1 MASEYS
7 FDIVSKVD
15 FQELSNAIHQAEREI
30 QTRFDFKGS
39 KSEISLD
46 GEEVTIISDDDYKLQ
61 SVLDILK
68 TKMVKRNVSIKNLE
82 FDKIEP
88 AASSTVRQ
96 KIKVKQGIDQE
107 NNKKI
112 RKMIQDEK
120 LKVKTQVQG
129 EQIRVTGKNKDD
141 LQKVIKL
148 LNEADLALELQFINM
163 R

>member
-15 FQELSNAIHQAEREI
+15 LQELSNAIHQAEREI

-39 KSEISLD
+39 KSEISLN
-46 GEEVTIISDDDYKLQ
+46 GEEVTVISDDDYKLQ

-68 TKMVKRNVSIKNLE
+68 TKMVKRNVSVKNLE
-82 FDKIEP
+82 YGKVEA

-96 KIKVKQGIDQE
+96 NIKVKQGIDQD
-107 NNKKI
+107 NSKKI

-141 LQKVIKL
+141 LQKVIKM
-148 LNEADLALELQFINM
+148 LNEAELTIELQFINM

>member
-30 QTRFDFKGS
+30 ETRFDFKGS

-112 RKMIQDEK
+112 RKLIQDEK

>member
-68 TKMVKRNVSIKNLE
+68 SKMVKRNVSIKNLE

-112 RKMIQDEK
+112 RKLIQDEK

-141 LQKVIKL
+141 LQKVIHL
-148 LNEADLALELQFINM
+148 LNEADLTLELQFINM